1 MKRPALAGAFALALC
16 FGAAEAQVVADSACE
31 KYAVD
36 IAAFATCD
44 SPTRVARA
52 DAEEHANAAPP
63 PAQTAPETRPT
74 RDLEEAKKKATVK
87 PSSRRRA
94 AR

>member
-1 MKRPALAGAFALALC
+1 MKPPALAVVLALALC
-16 FGAAEAQVVADSACE
+16 SGAAQSQVVADSACE

-52 DAEEHANAAPP
+52 ETEEDATVAPRP
-63 PAQTAPETRPT
+63 PEQKSSETRPPKA
-74 RDLEEAKKKATVK
+74 LSASEKKA
-87 PSSRRRA
+87 PPQSS
-94 AR
+94 ARKR

>member
-1 MKRPALAGAFALALC
+1 MKLRFLACAVALALC
-16 FGAAEAQVVADSACE
+16 FGTMQAQVVADSACE

-52 DAEEHANAAPP
+52 ETEENEAVAPSVDSR
-63 PAQTAPETRPT
+63 TPETRPSKE
-74 RDLEEAKKKATVK
+74 RDAKKADAK
-87 PSSRRRA
+87 PSAKAGR
-94 AR
+94 

>member
-1 MKRPALAGAFALALC
+1 MKFRFLACAVAQTVCLA
-16 FGAAEAQVVADSACE
+16 AAHAQVVADSACE

-52 DAEEHANAAPP
+52 ETENEAIAPRAKRNATEKRQGKKPDSKKADAPP
-63 PAQTAPETRPT
+63 SA
-74 RDLEEAKKKATVK
+74 LVGH
-87 PSSRRRA
+87 
-94 AR
+94 